1 MPIQVLPPQLANQI
15 AAGEVVERPASVVK
29 ELVEN
34 SLDAGATRIE
44 IDIERGGA
52 KRIRIRDNGSGID
65 KDELA
70 LALARHATSK
80 IACLDDLE
88 NITSMGFRGEA
99 LASVSSVSRLTLTS
113 RTLAQNE
120 AWQAYAEGRD
130 LAVTLKPAA
139 HPVGTT
145 VEVLDLFY
153 NTPARRKF
161 MRTEKTE
168 FTHIDEVIRRI
179 ALARFDVTF
188 ILQHNGKTV
197 RQYRAV
203 SQQSQPL
210 RRLGALCGPAFVER
224 ALSVSWQHGD
234 LAIHGWVAD
243 PAGGELPEMQYSYVN
258 RRTMRDK
265 LINHAIRQ
273 AYQEQLA
280 GAQQPAFVLFL
291 DVDPHQVDVNVHPAK
306 HEVRFHQARLV
317 HDFIYQAV
325 VTVLQQSTAPRLP
338 MGEAGPRAPQNRQ
351 ASGRN
356 HFSLPA
362 GESDPRWPAQ
372 KADGEA
378 DPRWSAQQVDGEANP
393 RRPAQ
398 RVGGEA
404 SLPLPTD
411 PAASGQAAAQPP
423 DVAGAEA
430 GRQSGKTGGDREVD
444 RRPAAA
450 GEESIAARQHDGGG
464 QARERSGG
472 YAGGAGYQRKEGAL
486 YRQLMQTASL
496 PQEAKTA
503 QRDIFAKRRPSTDDA
518 PHAADHAPHADGN
531 ALNAVAQQAH
541 GGHYAAPGIR
551 HGQREQSGHL
561 TLTSAGVAPS
571 AAASL
576 NRDSGVDLASAGISG
591 ADSGANP
598 LAGVPGGDASVGA
611 GPAVVGNPHTFGR
624 VLTLVAPCYALVE
637 SAGSLALLSLPV
649 AERCLIERQLTP
661 GMDTLRAQPL
671 LIPLRIT
678 LRDNEVAA
686 LKRHQPLLQEMGIVL
701 QAHLHQAILNAV
713 PLPLRQQNLQNLI
726 PDLLGYLQGETSVT
740 HHQVAV
746 WLARRLQHES
756 VAWSHSRAIQLLA
769 EVERLCP
776 QWVKAPPDGL
786 LVTLNFEAAI
796 KALNHD

>member
-80 IACLDDLE
+80 IASLDDLE
-88 NITSMGFRGEA
+88 TITSMGFRGEA
-99 LASVSSVSRLTLTS
+99 LASVSAVSRLTLTS
-113 RTLAQNE
+113 RTAAQGE

-130 LAVTLKPAA
+130 LAVTQKPAA

-197 RQYRAV
+197 RQYRAI
-203 SQQSQPL
+203 SQPGQHL

-243 PAGGELPEMQYSYVN
+243 QSGGELPEMQYSYVN

-280 GAQQPAFVLFL
+280 GTQQPAFVLFL
-291 DVDPHQVDVNVHPAK
+291 DVEPHQVDVNVHPAK

-325 VTVLQQSTAPRLP
+325 MIVLQQSTPPGLA
-338 MGEAGPRAPQNRQ
+338 MGEEGPCAPENRL

-356 HFSLPA
+356 HFAL
-362 GESDPRWPAQ
+362 
-372 KADGEA
+372 
-378 DPRWSAQQVDGEANP
+378 
-393 RRPAQ
+393 
-398 RVGGEA
+398 
-404 SLPLPTD
+404 
-411 PAASGQAAAQPP
+411 PAASGQRPSVA
-423 DVAGAEA
+423 AGAES
-430 GRQSGKTGGDREVD
+430 GRQRGEISGDTG
-444 RRPAAA
+444 
-450 GEESIAARQHDGGG
+450 SSRQHSGG
-464 QARERSGG
+464 QERERSSG
-472 YAGGAGYQRKEGAL
+472 YAGGAGFKRKEGAL
-486 YRQLMQTASL
+486 YRQLMQTAPL
-496 PQEAKTA
+496 PQGAQTA
-503 QRDIFAKRRPSTDDA
+503 QRDIFAKRRPAEGGWSAADDA
-518 PHAADHAPHADGN
+518 PLSADDAGHAGTSQ
-531 ALNAVAQQAH
+531 VSGAH
-541 GGHYAAPGIR
+541 
-551 HGQREQSGHL
+551 HGQSEKEVQL
-561 TLTSAGVAPS
+561 TLIPPEADPTG
-571 AAASL
+571 AASVK
-576 NRDSGVDLASAGISG
+576 RDSGAAHV
-591 ADSGANP
+591 
-598 LAGVPGGDASVGA
+598 SVGES
-611 GPAVVGNPHTFGR
+611 VVGNPHTFGR
-624 VLTLVAPCYALVE
+624 VLTLVPPCYALVE
-637 SAGSLALLSLPV
+637 SAGSLALLSLQV
-649 AERCLIERQLTP
+649 AERCLTERQLTP
-661 GMDTLRAQPL
+661 GSETLSAQPL
-671 LIPLRIT
+671 LIPLRMT
-678 LRDNEVAA
+678 LRNAEVAA
-686 LKRHQPLLQEMGIVL
+686 LKRHQPLLQEMGIAL

-726 PDLLGYLQGETSVT
+726 PDLLGYLEGETSVT

>member
-15 AAGEVVERPASVVK
+15 AAGEVAERPASVVK

-44 IDIERGGA
+44 IDIERGGS

-80 IACLDDLE
+80 IASLDDLE
-88 NITSMGFRGEA
+88 TITSMGFRGEA
-99 LASVSSVSRLTLTS
+99 LASVSAVSRLTLTS
-113 RTLAQNE
+113 STAAQSE

-188 ILQHNGKTV
+188 VLQHNCKTV

-203 SQQSQPL
+203 SHRGQYL

-234 LAIHGWVAD
+234 LAIHGWVANSS
-243 PAGGELPEMQYSYVN
+243 GGELPDMQYTYVN
-258 RRTMRDK
+258 RRAMRDK

-280 GAQQPAFVLFL
+280 GTQQPAFVLFL
-291 DVDPHQVDVNVHPAK
+291 GVEPHQVDVNVHPAK

-325 VTVLQQSTAPRLP
+325 MTVLQQSTAPGLA
-338 MGEAGPRAPQNRQ
+338 MGEDGPRAPENRL

-362 GESDPRWPAQ
+362 GKTEPPWA
-372 KADGEA
+372 
-378 DPRWSAQQVDGEANP
+378 AQQA
-393 RRPAQ
+393 
-398 RVGGEA
+398 
-404 SLPLPTD
+404 
-411 PAASGQAAAQPP
+411 
-423 DVAGAEA
+423 
-430 GRQSGKTGGDREVD
+430 
-444 RRPAAA
+444 
-450 GEESIAARQHDGGG
+450 
-464 QARERSGG
+464 
-472 YAGGAGYQRKEGAL
+472 AGGAGFKRKERAL
-486 YRQLMQTASL
+486 YRQLMQTATLSKGA
-496 PQEAKTA
+496 QTA
-503 QRDIFAKRRPSTDDA
+503 QRDIFAKRRPAEGGWSSADNAPFSAGDA
-518 PHAADHAPHADGN
+518 GH
-531 ALNAVAQQAH
+531 AVAS
-541 GGHYAAPGIR
+541 
-551 HGQREQSGHL
+551 HGQSEKEVQL
-561 TLTSAGVAPS
+561 TLTPPEADPTV
-571 AAASL
+571 AASAK
-576 NRDSGVDLASAGISG
+576 R
-591 ADSGANP
+591 DSGANP
-598 LAGVPGGDASVGA
+598 AEADTENAHPLAGPHSGA
-611 GPAVVGNPHTFGR
+611 PHVKVEESVVGNPHTFGR
-624 VLTLVAPCYALVE
+624 VLTLVPPCYALLE
-637 SAGSLALLSLPV
+637 SAGSLALLSLPF
-649 AERCLIERQLTP
+649 AERCLTERQLTP
-661 GMDTLRAQPL
+661 GSETL
-671 LIPLRIT
+671 LIPLRMT
-678 LRDNEVAA
+678 LRDAEIAA
-686 LKRHQPLLQEMGIVL
+686 LKRYQPLLQEMGIAL
-701 QAHLHQAILNAV
+701 QAHPPQAILNAV

-726 PDLLGYLQGETSVT
+726 PGLLGYLEGETAVT

-746 WLARRLQHES
+746 WLSRRLQHES

-776 QWVKAPPDGL
+776 QWVKAPPAGL

-796 KALNHD
+796 KVLNHD